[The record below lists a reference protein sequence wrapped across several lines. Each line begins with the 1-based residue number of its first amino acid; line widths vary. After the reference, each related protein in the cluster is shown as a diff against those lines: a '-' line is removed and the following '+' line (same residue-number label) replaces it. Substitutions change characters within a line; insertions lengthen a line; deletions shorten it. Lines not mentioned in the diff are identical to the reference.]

1 MLLTET
7 MMVKLESLQ
16 DRFEEVAA
24 LLSDAEIM
32 ADRERFTAL
41 SKEYAE
47 IEPVVGCF
55 QKATEPNRIFPI
67 MSCFLTKMILR
78 CVNWPSKTLL
88 TVQSAVGYV
97 NGRTAKRCCCP
108 KIQTTTPMFSSR
120 YAQAPEAMKPL
131 FFPAISSV
139 CTLNLLNKKAGVLR
153 S

>member
-7 MMVKLESLQ
+7 MMIKLESLQ

-55 QKATEPNRIFPI
+55 QKATQLEQNISDNELLLQEDDPEMRELAQQDIADCRAQLDTL
-67 MSCFLTKMILR
+67 MDELQ
-78 CVNWPSKTLL
+78 TLL
-88 TVQSAVGYV
+88 LPA
-97 NGRTAKRCCCP
+97 
-108 KIQTTTPMFSSR
+108 IQTTTQCLFDK
-120 YAQAPEAMKPL
+120 QVPEAMKPL
-131 FFPAISSV
+131 FFPRS
-139 CTLNLLNKKAGVLR
+139 LPYVL
-153 S
+153 